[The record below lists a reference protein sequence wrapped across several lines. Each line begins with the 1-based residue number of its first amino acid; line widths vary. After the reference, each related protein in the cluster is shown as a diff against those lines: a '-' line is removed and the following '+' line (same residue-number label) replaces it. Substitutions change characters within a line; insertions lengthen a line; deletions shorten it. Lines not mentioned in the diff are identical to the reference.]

1 MLIKDVL
8 LRSKLLVGSILS
20 LFVPA
25 ASYAEAL
32 DCNNGHPVDRLICDN
47 LVDGY
52 SHLTI
57 DPFSV
62 AGPSTWFYYRD
73 GQLWATG
80 DGVWGSFRQQFR
92 KQDGCWRKIGLEN
105 TWFPHGDEPI
115 QRSVNYLTGEKIL
128 RYNYKP
134 EELSTFEITV
144 ECFYDSYLE
153 LFVFDHAIPQIN

>member
-1 MLIKDVL
+1 MWLSFRL
-8 LRSKLLVGSILS
+8 LFGPILS
-20 LFVPA
+20 LLVSA
-25 ASYAEAL
+25 TSYAEAL
-32 DCNNGHPVDRLICDN
+32 DCNNEHPVDRLICDN
-47 LVDGY
+47 LVDGDTL
-52 SHLTI
+52 LTI

-62 AGPSTWFYYRD
+62 AGPRTWFYYED
-73 GQLWATG
+73 GQLWAAG
-80 DGVWGSFRQQFR
+80 YGGWGSLRKQYR
-92 KQDGCWRKIGLEN
+92 KQDGCWRLIGLEN